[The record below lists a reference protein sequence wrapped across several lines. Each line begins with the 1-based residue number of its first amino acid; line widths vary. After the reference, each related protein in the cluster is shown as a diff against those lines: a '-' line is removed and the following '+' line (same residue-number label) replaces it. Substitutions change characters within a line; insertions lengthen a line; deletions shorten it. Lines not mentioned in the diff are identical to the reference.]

1 MATLRKLR
9 ETELI
14 GGTSNEDLYPITSAL
29 GVYTKDN
36 ERLQDYIDELGN
48 LYSFAGIVGPEDA
61 PLNNKLLNEYYL
73 AIDSGVYVNF
83 DSYEVLDNEI
93 CIFMH
98 NTKSGWKIY
107 SFLLGSGGG
116 GGEGYVLPIAGEN
129 RLGGIKTGFTQKNKC
144 YPVQVD
150 AEGNAFV
157 CVPWEGGGGGE
168 EPEDVPVTGVSI
180 QNGSSVSIKVSESI
194 PLFAEVTPSNATNQ
208 NVTWKS
214 SNPSIVTVGAD
225 TGRIIGIS
233 AGTATVTVTTEDG
246 GYTASCRVTVEEGT
260 PTVVPV
266 TGVSLISSTTVEV
279 GKSTTLSATV
289 LPSNASNKSVTWKSD
304 DTSVAIVSR
313 VGRVTGVKEGTAII
327 TVTTEDGGFTDTC
340 TVTVKAQ
347 PEPVYSYFGVV
358 AEDFVIS
365 EQNIKDNTEAL
376 TLNSRG
382 YTGTVAMDYQKTLYA
397 YPKSYGE
404 LESIKDA
411 NGFEYLLSYTK
422 EEISMNG
429 EDYYVYIL
437 TDAATIP
444 MFKQIYS

>member
-61 PLNNKLLNEYYL
+61 PLGNKLLNEYYL

-83 DSYEVLDNEI
+83 DNYEVLDNEI

-107 SFLLGSGGG
+107 SFLLGSGG

-157 CVPWEGGGGGE
+157 CVPWEGGGE
-168 EPEDVPVTGVSI
+168 DPEPGDVPVTGVSI
-180 QNGSSVSIKVSESI
+180 QNGSAVSIEVGESI

-208 NVTWKS
+208 KVTWKS

-246 GYTASCRVTVEEGT
+246 GYTASCKVTVEEGT

-279 GKSTTLSATV
+279 GKSVALSANV
-289 LPSNASNKSVTWKSD
+289 LPTNASNKSVTWESNN
-304 DTSVAIVSR
+304 TSVAIVSR

-347 PEPVYSYFGVV
+347 SEPVYSYFGVV

-376 TLNSRG
+376 TLSSRS

-411 NGFEYLLSYTK
+411 NGFEYLLSYTR

>member
-61 PLNNKLLNEYYL
+61 PLGNRLLNEYYL

-83 DSYEVLDNEI
+83 DNYEVLDNEI

-116 GGEGYVLPIAGEN
+116 GDGYILPIASEN

-150 AEGNAFV
+150 AEGNAYV
-157 CVPWEGGGGGE
+157 CVPWEGGGGDP
-168 EPEDVPVTGVSI
+168 EPGGVPVSGV
-180 QNGSSVSIKVSESI
+180 
-194 PLFAEVTPSNATNQ
+194 T
-208 NVTWKS
+208 
-214 SNPSIVTVGAD
+214 
-225 TGRIIGIS
+225 
-233 AGTATVTVTTEDG
+233 
-246 GYTASCRVTVEEGT
+246 
-260 PTVVPV
+260 
-266 TGVSLISSTTVEV
+266 LISSTTVEV
-279 GKSTTLSATV
+279 GKTTVLSANV
-289 LPSNASNKSVTWKSD
+289 LPTNASNKSVTWKSD
-304 DTSVAIVSR
+304 NPSVATVSST
-313 VGRVTGVKEGTAII
+313 GRVSGVREGTAII

-347 PEPVYSYFGVV
+347 SEPVYSYFGVV

-376 TLNSRG
+376 TRSSRS

-411 NGFEYLLSYTK
+411 NGFEYLLSYTR